1 MKRVQKDFEVS
12 QEVALRRQ
20 ASGESDL
27 RELQDCRMSRTCVV
41 EATVDMEVLRMGEE
55 QRLAAVQALRIGLE
69 TDATLVAGSYEQPFY
84 YEPR

>member
-41 EATVDMEVLRMGEE
+41 EATVDMEVFR
-55 QRLAAVQALRIGLE
+55 
-69 TDATLVAGSYEQPFY
+69 T
-84 YEPR
+84 